1 MTSAAVKDVI
11 VVRLAV
17 HHHFVLE
24 LQITVVKDLGEIPL
38 EFDLLNFE
46 TSRVA
51 VLAMTRTLRA
61 FDGDFS
67 DDFDDEELPE

>member
-1 MTSAAVKDVI
+1 M
-11 VVRLAV
+11 
-17 HHHFVLE
+17 LE
-24 LQITVVKDLGEIPL
+24 LQITVVKDLGDIPL

-51 VLAMTRTLRA
+51 VLAMTRSLRT

-67 DDFDDEELPE
+67 DDFDDEEFPE